1 MRSLTR
7 HEKNNNKNE
16 SFRVNF
22 LINTYLDLMI
32 DLNIY
37 CIFVYI
43 LNDGSD
49 HSFKIKF
56 F

>member
-7 HEKNNNKNE
+7 HEKNNNNE

-43 LNDGSD
+43 LNDGD
-49 HSFKIKF
+49 HSFKKLNG
-56 F
+56 